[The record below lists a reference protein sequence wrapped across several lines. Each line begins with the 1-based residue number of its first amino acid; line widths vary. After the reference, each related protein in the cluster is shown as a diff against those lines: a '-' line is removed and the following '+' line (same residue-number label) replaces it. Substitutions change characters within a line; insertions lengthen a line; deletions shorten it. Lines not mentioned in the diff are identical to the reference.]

1 MKIKRKILFF
11 AALMCLFYCLTLMQ
25 DTYAKYISS
34 ATSSAN
40 LTIARWNILINNQ
53 DILQNSNFSDTI
65 QPQFAGTSNIKSGV
79 IAPTAEGY
87 FDIVLNGQATDV
99 SFRYTIT
106 ASVSNQSTVTDLE
119 ITSYEIDGVEYD
131 PETDPIT
138 EVIAYNAQN
147 KTRTIKFYIKWNDDS
162 STETMNN
169 TLDTASARNGIA
181 AFDINVNVIQVE

>member
-106 ASVSNQSTVTDLE
+106 ASVSSQSTVTDLE